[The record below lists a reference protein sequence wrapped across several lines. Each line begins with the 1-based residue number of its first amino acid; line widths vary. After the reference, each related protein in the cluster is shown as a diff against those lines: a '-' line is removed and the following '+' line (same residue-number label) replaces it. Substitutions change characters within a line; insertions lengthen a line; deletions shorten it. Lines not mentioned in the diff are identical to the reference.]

1 MKRPT
6 RRALEFDCMLL
17 RVENWNLKHRP
28 GADVIVTKDDGS
40 EVRSKT
46 RSEAHLLG
54 GHTAC
59 VMVEGISGFYPLSR
73 VRPL

>member
-6 RRALEFDCMLL
+6 RHALQLDNMVLQ
-17 RVENWNLKHRP
+17 VENWNLKHRP
-28 GADVIVTKDDGS
+28 GADVIVTKDDGT
-40 EVRSKT
+40 EVHSKT

-59 VMVEGISGFYPLSR
+59 VMVEGISGFYLLSR
-73 VRPL
+73 VRPA